1 MDTPRTLTTAMQA
14 GRIGIGLAAVVAP
27 SFVGR
32 QWIGRVGTQPDT
44 QVMTRAFGIRD
55 VALGAATLGAMR
67 AAGTAGVGF
76 RVLMGLG
83 VLVDAVDAASA
94 AAAKEHI
101 PGAAQTMAIAG
112 SAALTGAA
120 VLGLTTREHDERD

>member
-1 MDTPRTLTTAMQA
+1 MDTSAALTTALQA

-32 QWIGRVGTQPDT
+32 QWIGRAGTQPDT

-67 AAGTAGVGF
+67 SAGTDGVGF
-76 RVLMGLG
+76 RVLTGLG
-83 VLVDAVDAASA
+83 VAVDAVDLASA
-94 AAAKEHI
+94 AAAGDDI
-101 PGAAQTMAIAG
+101 PNAGQTMAIAG
-112 SAALTGAA
+112 VAALTGAA
-120 VLGLTTREHDERD
+120 ILGLTAREHDD

>member
-1 MDTPRTLTTAMQA
+1 MDTPTALTTALQT

-27 SFVGR
+27 SWVGR
-32 QWIGRVGTQPDT
+32 QWIGRVGAQPDA

-67 AAGTAGVGF
+67 SAGTDGVGF
-76 RVLMGLG
+76 RVLSGLG
-83 VLVDAVDAASA
+83 VLVDLVDAASA
-94 AAAKEHI
+94 GAARDHI
-101 PGAAQTMAIAG
+101 PGAGQTMALAG

-120 VLGLTTREHDERD
+120 VLALTTGATE

>member
-1 MDTPRTLTTAMQA
+1 MDTAQTLTTALQA

-32 QWIGRVGTQPDT
+32 QWIGRAGAQPDT
-44 QVMTRAFGIRD
+44 EVMTRAFGIRD

-67 AAGTAGVGF
+67 SAGTDGVGF
-76 RVLMGLG
+76 RVLTGLG
-83 VLVDAVDAASA
+83 VLVDVVDAASA
-94 AAAKEHI
+94 AAARDHI
-101 PGAAQTMAIAG
+101 PGAGQTMAIAG

-120 VLGLTTREHDERD
+120 VLGLTADQDE

>member
-1 MDTPRTLTTAMQA
+1 MDTTAALTTALQA

-32 QWIGRVGTQPDT
+32 QWIGRSGTQPDT

-55 VALGAATLGAMR
+55 VALGVATLGAMR
-67 AAGTAGVGF
+67 SAGTDGVGF
-76 RVLMGLG
+76 RVLMGVG
-83 VLVDAVDAASA
+83 VVVDAVDLASA
-94 AAAKEHI
+94 AAAGDEI
-101 PGAAQTMAIAG
+101 PSAGQTMAIAG

-120 VLGLTTREHDERD
+120 VLGLTAGDHDG

>member
-1 MDTPRTLTTAMQA
+1 MDTTAALTTALQA
-14 GRIGIGLAAVVAP
+14 GRIGIGAAAVVAP

-67 AAGTAGVGF
+67 SAGADGVGF

-83 VLVDAVDAASA
+83 VVVDAVDAASA
-94 AAAKEHI
+94 AVAKEHI

-112 SAALTGAA
+112 VAALTGAA
-120 VLGLTTREHDERD
+120 VLGLSAGEQDD

>member
-1 MDTPRTLTTAMQA
+1 MDTPRALTTAMQA

-27 SFVGR
+27 AFVGR
-32 QWIGRVGTQPDT
+32 QWIGRVGAQPDT

-67 AAGTAGVGF
+67 SAGTGGVGF
-76 RVLMGLG
+76 RVLIGLG

-94 AAAKEHI
+94 VAAKEHI
-101 PGAAQTMAIAG
+101 PGVAQTVAIAG
-112 SAALTGAA
+112 GAALTGAA
-120 VLGLTTREHDERD
+120 ILGLTAGEPDD